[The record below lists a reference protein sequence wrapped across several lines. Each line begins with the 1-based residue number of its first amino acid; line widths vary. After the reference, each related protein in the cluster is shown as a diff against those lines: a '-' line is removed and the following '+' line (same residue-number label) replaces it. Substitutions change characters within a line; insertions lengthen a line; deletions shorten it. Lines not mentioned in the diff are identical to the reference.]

1 MASYK
6 NMNNEII
13 TPDIEFEQK
22 LRPSSF
28 DDFTGQDKIRERLE
42 LFVQAA
48 KERNDVLDHVLL
60 YGPPG
65 LGKTTL
71 SYILANEMDANI
83 KCTSGPV
90 IDKPS
95 DLAGLLTG
103 LEKGDILFIDEIHR
117 MQRSVEE
124 YLYSAMEDFV
134 IDIVIDQGPNA
145 RSVRLNIPPF
155 TLIGATTRSGML
167 SAPMRSRFGLT
178 NRLDYYNT
186 PHLSDIL
193 KRSANILNVELVE
206 SGANEIASR
215 SRGTPR
221 IANNLLRRAR
231 DYAQVKAD
239 NIITAEIADHALNLL
254 DIDCDGLEEMDKRL
268 LTNIIEKFN
277 GGPVGLNSLAVSVGE
292 EAETLEEV
300 YEPYLIQEG
309 FLKRTPQGRVAT
321 LKAYDK
327 FGITP
332 PNQI

>member
-71 SYILANEMDANI
+71 SYILANAMDANI